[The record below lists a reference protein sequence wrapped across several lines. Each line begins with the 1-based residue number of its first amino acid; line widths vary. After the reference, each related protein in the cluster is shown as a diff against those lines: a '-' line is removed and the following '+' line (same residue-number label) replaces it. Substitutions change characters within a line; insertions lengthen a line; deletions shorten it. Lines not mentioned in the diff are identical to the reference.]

1 LLASGAPVATTTTTT
16 KENLM
21 FHVMGTGSRS
31 MVVAADRLS
40 VYDDLRNHILRLRNQ
55 HPDLVLISGM
65 AEGWDEAIAKVGMR
79 ENIPFHA
86 YVPNPEYGA
95 YYWGQHSLTGRNRM
109 STFNELLAAAEKVV
123 YVAQTLY
130 VAGVHANF
138 VRNQAM
144 VDVCNMALVYQPS
157 DGGTADTVRRLTT
170 THKPFVVY
178 PFA

>member
-1 LLASGAPVATTTTTT
+1 
-16 KENLM
+16 M
-21 FHVMGTGSRS
+21 FYVMGTGSRS
-31 MVVAADRLS
+31 MVVAANRLHI
-40 VYDDLRNHILRLRNQ
+40 YHHLRSHVLRLRDQ

-86 YVPNPEYGA
+86 YVPNPGYGT
-95 YYWGQHSLTGRNRM
+95 YYWRDHSLTGCNRA
-109 STFNELLAAAEKVV
+109 TQFDELLAAASKVV

-130 VAGVHANF
+130 VGNVHANF

-144 VDVCNMALVYQPS
+144 VDACNLALVYQAS
-157 DGGTADTVRRLTT
+157 SSGTADAVRRLTAAN
-170 THKPFVVY
+170 KPFIVY